1 MAAAPARAG
10 TTLRVQRRF
19 AAARERVFEAW
30 TQPELLVRWFTPFVG
45 SSSDAEIDLRVGGS
59 WRVRMKPRLWPAGR
73 AFGTYL
79 EIDPPARLVYTLA
92 WENFPFGPE
101 TLVTVEF
108 READGETDVV
118 LVQEKLGTRRGRR
131 GHGAGWRLSLAR
143 LRQVVEGGETGTQ
156 TVM

>member
-30 TQPELLVRWFTPFVG
+30 TQPDLLVRWFTPYVG
-45 SSSDAEIDLRVGGS
+45 SSSDAEIDLRVGGA
-59 WRVRMKPRLWPAGR
+59 WRVRMKPRLWPSGQ

-79 EIDPPARLVYTLA
+79 EVEPPDRLVYTLA

-108 READGETDVV
+108 HEAEGATDVV
-118 LVQEKLGTRRGRR
+118 LTQERLGTRRGRM
-131 GHGAGWRLSLAR
+131 GHGAGWRLSLTR
-143 LRQVVEGGETGTQ
+143 LGELVERG
-156 TVM
+156 